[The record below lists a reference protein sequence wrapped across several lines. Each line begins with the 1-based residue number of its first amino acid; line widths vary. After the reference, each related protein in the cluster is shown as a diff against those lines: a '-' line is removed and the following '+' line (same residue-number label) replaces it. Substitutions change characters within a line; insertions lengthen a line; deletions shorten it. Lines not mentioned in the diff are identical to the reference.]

1 MLETV
6 KMNGNSS
13 GKGKPNRVVATLKKF
28 PPVTWVV
35 LAILVF
41 FAFTSSGFFTS
52 SNLLSIIRQGSFLWM
67 MATAATI
74 VLLSEGLDLSL
85 GSVMTLSGVVAA
97 MLLKSG
103 LPTLIAFLG
112 GIMVGVISGSI
123 NGMLISVFKM
133 PAFISSLGM
142 MSVVGGLAVV
152 ITKASSV
159 VVRDPGFIFF
169 GAGDLF
175 GIPMPVIIALLVFG
189 FTFIML
195 YHTAFGRYIIAI
207 GGNQSGARLSGVN
220 VDKYRWLVFVF
231 AGLVAAITGVVLAA
245 RLQTADP
252 TVGIRWEFDA
262 VAAAI
267 LGGTSTKKG
276 NGGINGTIM
285 GVLLIAILRNGLN
298 VFSFPLLNI
307 TSVPAIWQSFVVGL
321 VLLSAIVFDV
331 TIRRRRN
338 QT

>member
-1 MLETV
+1 MLETA
-6 KMNGNSS
+6 KMNGNGS
-13 GKGKPNRVVATLKKF
+13 GKSNRVAATLRKL

-52 SNLLSIIRQGSFLWM
+52 SNLLSIVRQGSFLWM

-85 GSVMTLSGVVAA
+85 GSVMTLSGVIAA
-97 MLLKSG
+97 MLLNLG
-103 LPTLIAFLG
+103 VPAPVAALG
-112 GIMVGVISGSI
+112 GIMVGVISGTI

-133 PAFISSLGM
+133 PAFISSLGL
-142 MSVVGGLAVV
+142 MSVVGGLAII

-159 VVRDPGFIFF
+159 VVRDEGFIFF
-169 GAGDLF
+169 GAGNLF

-189 FTFIML
+189 FTYIML

-207 GGNQSGARLSGVN
+207 GGNQSGARLSGVD

-231 AGLVAAITGVVLAA
+231 SGIVAAITGVVIAA

-252 TVGIRWEFDA
+252 TVGVGWEFDA

-276 NGGINGTIM
+276 NGGINGTII

-298 VFSFPLLNI
+298 VFSFPLLSI
-307 TSVPAIWQSFVVGL
+307 TSVPAIWKSFVIGL

-331 TIRRRRN
+331 TIRRKGN
-338 QT
+338 QS

>member
-1 MLETV
+1 MLETAN
-6 KMNGNSS
+6 MNGNGN
-13 GKGKPNRVVATLKKF
+13 GKTNRFAAVLRRL

-41 FAFTSSGFFTS
+41 FAFTSSGFFTT
-52 SNLLSIIRQGSFLWM
+52 SNLLSIVRQGSFLWM

-85 GSVMTLSGVVAA
+85 GSVMTLSGVAAA
-97 MLLKSG
+97 MLLNLG
-103 LPTLIAFLG
+103 VPAPIAALG
-112 GIMVGVISGSI
+112 GIMVGVISGAI

-152 ITKASSV
+152 ITKASSI
-159 VVRDPGFIFF
+159 VVRDEGFIFF
-169 GAGDLF
+169 GAGDIL
-175 GIPMPVIIALLVFG
+175 GIPMPVIISLLVFG
-189 FTFIML
+189 FTYLML

-207 GGNQSGARLSGVN
+207 GGNQAGARLSGVN

-231 AGLVAAITGVVLAA
+231 SGVVAALTGVILAA

-252 TVGIRWEFDA
+252 TVGVRWEFDA

-267 LGGTSTKKG
+267 LGGTSTKRG

-331 TIRRRRN
+331 TIRRRGN
-338 QT
+338 QQ

>member
-1 MLETV
+1 MLETA
-6 KMNGNSS
+6 KINGNGN
-13 GKGKPNRVVATLKKF
+13 GKTNRFAAALKRL

-41 FAFTSSGFFTS
+41 FAFTSSGFFTT
-52 SNLLSIIRQGSFLWM
+52 SNLLSIVRQGSFLWM

-85 GSVMTLSGVVAA
+85 GSVMTLSGVAAA
-97 MLLKSG
+97 MLLNLG
-103 LPTLIAFLG
+103 VPAPIAALG
-112 GIMVGVISGSI
+112 GIMVGVISGAI

-152 ITKASSV
+152 ITKASSI
-159 VVRDPGFIFF
+159 VVRDEGFIFF
-169 GAGDLF
+169 GAGDIL
-175 GIPMPVIIALLVFG
+175 GIPMPVIISILVFG
-189 FTFIML
+189 FTYLML

-207 GGNQSGARLSGVN
+207 GGNQAGARLSGVN

-231 AGLVAAITGVVLAA
+231 SGVVAALTGVILAA

-252 TVGIRWEFDA
+252 TVGVRWEFDA

-267 LGGTSTKKG
+267 LGGTSTKRG

-331 TIRRRRN
+331 TIRRRGN
-338 QT
+338 QQ

>member
-1 MLETV
+1 MLETA
-6 KMNGNSS
+6 KMNGNGN
-13 GKGKPNRVVATLKKF
+13 GKTNRFAAALRRL

-41 FAFTSSGFFTS
+41 FAFTSSGFFTT
-52 SNLLSIIRQGSFLWM
+52 SNLLSIVRQGSFLWM

-97 MLLKSG
+97 MLLNLG
-103 LPTLIAFLG
+103 VPAPIAALG
-112 GIMVGVISGSI
+112 GIMVGVISGAI

-152 ITKASSV
+152 ITKASSI
-159 VVRDPGFIFF
+159 VVRDEGFIFF
-169 GAGDLF
+169 GAGNIL
-175 GIPMPVIIALLVFG
+175 GIPMPVIISILVFG
-189 FTFIML
+189 FTYLML

-207 GGNQSGARLSGVN
+207 GGNQAGARLSGVN

-231 AGLVAAITGVVLAA
+231 SGVVAALTGVILAA

-252 TVGIRWEFDA
+252 TVGVRWEFDA

-267 LGGTSTKKG
+267 LGGTSTKRG

-331 TIRRRRN
+331 TIRRRGN
-338 QT
+338 QQ